1 MLKVSRFTGRLLFQ
15 IKTGLAQLVE
25 HWSPKPG
32 VGSSSL
38 STRAKTNKSMSA
50 VIDYIKD
57 SFEELRNNV
66 SWTPRAELQRLIV
79 IVLVFSVIF
88 SLAIWGAD
96 TVLSEVVGFY
106 FQLIN
111 G

>member
-1 MLKVSRFTGRLLFQ
+1 MSAYGGCLLCQ

-38 STRAKTNKSMSA
+38 STRAKKQSMSTI
-50 VIDYIKD
+50 IDYIRD

-66 SWTPRAELQRLIV
+66 SWTPRVELQRLVIV
-79 IVLVFSVIF
+79 VLVFSVIF

-111 G
+111 